1 MYQYIDSY
9 PYMVTI
15 GGVIVVDLVKLR
27 DFIFQN
33 LRTRYWRPTAT
44 KIIHSIADDGFKVV
58 VVNALNEF
66 TTNIISPL
74 HSDLLQIR
82 IDSLYHD
89 RVEVY
94 TQAGKSVYNNQINVP
109 ENTRKI
115 INLMLL

>member
-15 GGVIVVDLVKLR
+15 DGGVIVVDLVKLR

-33 LRTRYWRPTAT
+33 LRTRSWRRTAT

-58 VVNALNEF
+58 VVNSCHEDATSTVIQPLYSEF
-66 TTNIISPL
+66 
-74 HSDLLQIR
+74 Q

-94 TQAGKSVYNNQINVP
+94 TPAGKSLYNNQINVP

-115 INLMLL
+115 ISLMLL